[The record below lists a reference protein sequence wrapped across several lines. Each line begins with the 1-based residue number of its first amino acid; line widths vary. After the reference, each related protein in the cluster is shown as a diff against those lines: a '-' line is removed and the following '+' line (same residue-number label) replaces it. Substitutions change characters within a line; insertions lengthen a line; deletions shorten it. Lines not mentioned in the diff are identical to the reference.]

1 MNITQRT
8 KELFTN
14 VTIWLQETIAHYG
27 RQAQMSR
34 LNGLHADL
42 AAINDIEE
50 AVIRKLQADCQRD
63 ILEARRNARKLRI
76 ELQADIDL
84 LSIDLGI
91 QATKV
96 HNFRNDGKEAA

>member
-34 LNGLHADL
+34 LNGLHADI
-42 AAINDIEE
+42 AAIDEIEA

-84 LSIDLGI
+84 LSIDLGL

-96 HNFRNDGKEAA
+96 HNFRNDSKEAA